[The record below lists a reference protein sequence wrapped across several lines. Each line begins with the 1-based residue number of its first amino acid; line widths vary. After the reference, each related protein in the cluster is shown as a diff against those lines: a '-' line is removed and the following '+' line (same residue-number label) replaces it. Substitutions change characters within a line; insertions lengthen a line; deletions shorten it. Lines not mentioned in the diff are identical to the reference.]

1 MPNEEQ
7 KKLAEKRYL
16 SGEAT
21 LRALAE
27 EMRAPYE
34 TVKKWS
40 RDGNWAQKRKTGGE
54 KKKRMTK
61 KEKELS
67 RLMEASDDIEEAL
80 QMAAQGIKKKLAEDT
95 DGAEITDGKFRAGNL
110 NSIAHAIDRQTK
122 TRILLSS
129 VKPKAESKESGG
141 ITVRME
147 PEVEETAE

>member
-40 RDGNWAQKRKTGGE
+40 RDGKWAQKRKTGGE

-80 QMAAQGIKKKLAEDT
+80 QMAAQGIKKKLAEDA

-129 VKPKAESKESGG
+129 VKPKAESKEGG
-141 ITVRME
+141 AITVKME